1 MSNFDLID
9 DYLTNRLRGQDK
21 ELFENQLESDP
32 ALKSEVELQKNILEG
47 IKHAR
52 ALELKSMLS
61 KVQVGASTVHF
72 DFSIA
77 RLAAGL
83 IGAGVLA
90 ASLYYYFKPDLHF
103 QDASTDILKKTEKL
117 KPTLEEQKPE
127 ESIPADSAA
136 LAPSPKI
143 ENSAPTKKSSKSAA
157 NEAPPA
163 AVQKPSLEV
172 IDPSE
177 ELTAKETSNE
187 KPGASSRSIITAAHI
202 DVEVD
207 SSSKKY
213 DFHYQFVNGKLMLYG
228 AFDKSL
234 YEVIE
239 INGDQHSLFLY
250 YRDQFYLVDEK
261 VSAITRLTVI
271 KDTHLTA
278 KLKEYRQ

>member
-9 DYLTNRLRGQDK
+9 EYLTNRLNGQDK

-32 ALKSEVELQKNILEG
+32 ALKSEVELQKTILQG
-47 IKHAR
+47 IKAAR
-52 ALELKSMLS
+52 SQELKTMLS
-61 KVQVGASTVHF
+61 KVPVGGSTIHF

-77 RLAAGL
+77 RLAAGV

-90 ASLYYYFKPDLHF
+90 ASLYYYFKPNLHF

-117 KPTLEEQKPE
+117 KPAIEEKKPG
-127 ESIPADSAA
+127 ESVPTDSAA
-136 LAPSPKI
+136 HTPSPKL
-143 ENSAPTKKSSKSAA
+143 EEGTGKKKSPASPVKVV
-157 NEAPPA
+157 PA

-177 ELTAKETSNE
+177 ELNRKEIPTE
-187 KPGASSRSIITAAHI
+187 KPGSGTRAGVTASQV

-207 SSSKKY
+207 SSDKKY
-213 DFHYQFVNGKLMLYG
+213 NFHYQFVGGKLMLFG

-250 YRDQFYLVDEK
+250 YKDQFYLIDEK
-261 VSAITRLTVI
+261 VNWLTPLVAI
-271 KDTHLTA
+271 KDASLTA